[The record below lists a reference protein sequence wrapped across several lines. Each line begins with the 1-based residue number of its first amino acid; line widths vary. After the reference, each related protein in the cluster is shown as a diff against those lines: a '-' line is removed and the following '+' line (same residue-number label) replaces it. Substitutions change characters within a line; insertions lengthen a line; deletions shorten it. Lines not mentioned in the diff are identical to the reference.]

1 MNYANPSSAASQSI
15 RAHIAVNRESIA
27 ALAEATLISESTIKR
42 RLHGLSSWTI
52 DELVL
57 VAEHFSVT
65 VSDLLQPAVQSRR
78 AG

>member
-1 MNYANPSSAASQSI
+1 MNYSNPSSAASQSI

-42 RLHGLSSWTI
+42 RLYGLSSWSI

-57 VAEHFSVT
+57 IAEHFSTT
-65 VSDLLQPAVQSRR
+65 VSELLQPVVQSRK